1 LFPPTCPTGHGRDA
15 LHRPRGYVGRSSTFT
30 APMITHRFPLSEWK
44 RAISTIA
51 RVKRTGAVKVLLR
64 PT

>member
-1 LFPPTCPTGHGRDA
+1 
-15 LHRPRGYVGRSSTFT
+15 
-30 APMITHRFPLSEWK
+30 MITHRFPLSEWK

-64 PT
+64 PTT